1 MGRTSKNHGVE
12 LHGKSFRYRMRVSE
26 QGSKRV
32 ASYKRW
38 PFVEG
43 AEAKKLAKDHPLRK
57 ENAKANA
64 LAFALKDRQA
74 RKSPQWTNGAKD
86 AEGTLLEW
94 LIRFQ
99 VEALE
104 LRAYRA
110 EDLSAHLE
118 RIALRLSGIRV
129 KDMPPDPVPNTPTRF
144 QLQPRAEKSVDHDLS
159 QIRSLVRLA
168 KGSVEINDILY
179 KHIQSLGS
187 GDIHSLLA
195 AWGNGKAKPRT
206 KRKLLS
212 LFSAAY
218 SHHAEFHSM
227 KAHKPWTDIKV
238 LGDGKKSK
246 ARALLNHEVEK
257 IEAELGRLHPAV
269 RGAIEFLRWTGAR
282 RGEAAKLVWEN
293 IMWNTGKNS
302 APSAHFKRTKA
313 ARGTYK
319 ARFVYLEDGCV
330 CALARMVRPKDEE
343 GNVIDYI
350 PGEFDFTGFP
360 WPKQGWVFPAPQT
373 PSQPV
378 SGDTIYQAFVRSVA
392 HAGVAHASPHHLRH
406 TKATVLTATVPQA
419 MAQEMLGHEDAST
432 FAIYRHLAEEA
443 GFMVR
448 DRQGRLVNAEELKS
462 KEAIR
467 DAFLKLTPDDQAS
480 LLVELFQRKSA

>member
-12 LHGKSFRYRMRVSE
+12 QHGKSFRYRMRVSE
-26 QGSKRV
+26 QGNKRV

-43 AEAKKLAKDHPLRK
+43 LEAKKLSKDDPLRK

-64 LAFALKDRQA
+64 LAFALRDRQA
-74 RKSPQWTNGAKD
+74 RKSPQWDSGAKD

-104 LRAYRA
+104 LRAYRSN
-110 EDLSAHLE
+110 DLGAHLD
-118 RIALRLSGIRV
+118 RINLRLSGVRTRN
-129 KDMPPDPVPNTPTRF
+129 MPPDPVATVPTRF
-144 QLQPRAEKSVDHDLS
+144 QIQPRAEKSVDHDLS
-159 QIRSLVRLA
+159 QIRSLVRLG
-168 KGSVEINDILY
+168 KGSVELNDVLY
-179 KHIQSLGS
+179 KHIKSLGS
-187 GDIHSLLA
+187 GDIHAFLA
-195 AWGNGKAKPRT
+195 AWGQGKAKPKT

-212 LFSAAY
+212 LFSAVY

-227 KAHKPWTDIKV
+227 KASKPWQDIKV
-238 LGDGKKSK
+238 LGDGKESK
-246 ARALLNHEVEK
+246 ARALLHREVEK
-257 IEAELGRLHPAV
+257 IEAELKRLHPTV

-282 RGEAAKLVWEN
+282 RGEAEKLVWEN
-293 IMWNTGKNS
+293 IIWNTGKNS

-330 CALARMVRPKDEE
+330 CALARMVRPKDEA
-343 GNVIDYI
+343 GNPIDYI
-350 PGEFDFTGFP
+350 PGEFDFTGFQ
-360 WPKQGWVFPAPQT
+360 WPKKGWVFPAPNT
-373 PSQPV
+373 PTQPI

-392 HAGVAHASPHHLRH
+392 HAGLPHASPHHLRH

-419 MAQEMLGHEDAST
+419 MAQEMLGHDDAST

-443 GFMVR
+443 GYMVR
-448 DRQGRLVNAEELKS
+448 DKQGHLVNADELKS
-462 KEAIR
+462 KDAII
-467 DAFLKLTPDDQAS
+467 DAIMKLPKEERGD
-480 LLVELFQRKSA
+480 LVAQLFSRGG